1 MKSTFYIT
9 ALAAVFAAVALT
21 GPALAVDSY
30 KDLSIQQRAM
40 VDQFPVMP
48 ANASS
53 SEHPLNIKTKL
64 DRADG
69 IYKPG
74 EELKL
79 TVETSDD
86 AYIWV
91 FDTGTSGRV
100 HQIFPNKYEEDNFV
114 RAGQSVTL
122 PEADAEYQYIAS
134 EPEGVEL
141 LTVIASRDNGSLTQ
155 DLIDIETRA
164 GPFLAL
170 QGNAVSF
177 SKDLHIVIERDHPK
191 SVTSHQVFRIVE

>member
-1 MKSTFYIT
+1 MKTTFYIT

-21 GPALAVDSY
+21 GPAHAADAY
-30 KDLSIQQRAM
+30 KDLSIEQRVM
-40 VDQFPVMP
+40 VDQLPVMP

-53 SEHPLNIKTKL
+53 SEHPLNITTKL
-64 DRADG
+64 DRTDG

-79 TVETSDD
+79 TVETSED

-91 FDTGTSGRV
+91 FDTGTSGHV

-141 LTVIASRDNGSLTQ
+141 LTVIASRDNSPLTQ
-155 DLIDIETRA
+155 DLIDKETLA
-164 GPFLAL
+164 GPFWAL
-170 QGNAVSF
+170 GNADSF
-177 SKDLHIVIERDHPK
+177 SKDLIFVIKRDHPK
-191 SVTSHQVFRIVE
+191 SVTRHQVFRIVE

>member
-1 MKSTFYIT
+1 M
-9 ALAAVFAAVALT
+9 
-21 GPALAVDSY
+21 
-30 KDLSIQQRAM
+30 
-40 VDQFPVMP
+40 
-48 ANASS
+48 
-53 SEHPLNIKTKL
+53 
-64 DRADG
+64 
-69 IYKPG
+69 
-74 EELKL
+74 
-79 TVETSDD
+79 TVETSED

-155 DLIDIETRA
+155 ELIDMETLA
-164 GPFLAL
+164 GPFW
-170 QGNAVSF
+170 GIG
-177 SKDLHIVIERDHPK
+177 KR
-191 SVTSHQVFRIVE
+191 

>member
-1 MKSTFYIT
+1 MKTTFYIT

-21 GPALAVDSY
+21 APALAVDSY

-40 VDQFPVMP
+40 VDQFPVIP
-48 ANASS
+48 EDGSA
-53 SEHPLNIKTKL
+53 SEHSLSITTKL

-69 IYKPG
+69 NYRPG

-79 TVETSDD
+79 TVETTED

-91 FDTGTSGRV
+91 FDVGTSGRV

-122 PEADAEYQYIAS
+122 PNADAEYQYIAS

-141 LTVIASRDNGSLTQ
+141 LTVIASRDKGSLTQ
-155 DLIDIETRA
+155 DLVDMETRA

-170 QGNAVSF
+170 QGNAVSL

-191 SVTSHQVFRIVE
+191 SVTHHQIFRILE

>member
-1 MKSTFYIT
+1 MKTTFYIT

-40 VDQFPVMP
+40 VDQFPVIP
-48 ANASS
+48 EDNSA
-53 SEHPLNIKTKL
+53 SEHSLSITTKL

-69 IYKPG
+69 NYRPG

-79 TVETSDD
+79 TVETTED

-91 FDTGTSGRV
+91 FDVGTSGRV

-122 PEADAEYQYIAS
+122 PNADAEYQYIAS

-141 LTVIASRDNGSLTQ
+141 LTVIASQDKGSLTQ
-155 DLIDIETRA
+155 DLVDMETRA

-170 QGNAVSF
+170 QGNAVTL

-191 SVTSHQVFRIVE
+191 SVTHHQIFRILE

>member
-1 MKSTFYIT
+1 MKTTFYIT
-9 ALAAVFAAVALT
+9 AMAAVFAAFTLT
-21 GPALAVDSY
+21 GSALAVDAY
-30 KDLSIQQRAM
+30 KDLSIEQRVM
-40 VDQFPVMP
+40 VDQLPVMP
-48 ANASS
+48 ANTSS
-53 SEHPLNIKTKL
+53 SENPLNITTKL
-64 DRADG
+64 DRTDG
-69 IYKPG
+69 TYRPG

-79 TVETSDD
+79 TVETSED

-155 DLIDIETRA
+155 ELIDKETMPV
-164 GPFLAL
+164 GPFWAL
-170 QGNAVSF
+170 GNADSF
-177 SKDLHIVIERDHPK
+177 SKDLIIVIERDHPK
-191 SVTSHQVFRIVE
+191 SVTSHQIFRIVE